1 MAGTIPLSLTQ
12 QFDEFGKPL
21 SGALLYIIQAGTVS
35 TPQQPYQDA
44 ALSITM
50 PNPIQLDAA
59 GRIPQF
65 FLADGYIKV
74 RLDDK
79 FGVTQL
85 GRDGILVIGPSAG
98 GGGGGSVDPTTLIQT
113 GAIMPF
119 YGTGVLAGFVRLN
132 GRTIGSATSGASERA
147 NADCQAL
154 FNFLWN
160 MDPNLAV
167 APSRGASSAAD
178 WAANKTIV
186 TPDFRGCAI
195 SGLGDMGN
203 TDAGRLTATY
213 FGTNPGVLGALGGQ
227 ESRVL
232 TSAQCAMP
240 SHQHSVYVRDRGHT
254 HVINNVAYRQAGS
267 AGINFYTT
275 GGPDG
280 YTPLNTN
287 GPNLTTNVADV
298 VISSVS
304 GGTPDN
310 LTAAQGLAT
319 ASVATAALG
328 PRKLVT
334 LYIKL

>member
-85 GRDGILVIGPSAG
+85 ARDGILVIGPSAG
-98 GGGGGSVDPTTLIQT
+98 GGGVGGVDPTTLIQT
-113 GAIMPF
+113 GAIQPY

-160 MDPNLAV
+160 VDPNLTVTPA
-167 APSRGASSAAD
+167 RGASSAAD
-178 WAANKTIV
+178 WAANKTIA

-195 SGLGDMGN
+195 SGLDDMGN
-203 TDAGRLTATY
+203 TAVGRLTATY
-213 FGTNPGVLGALGGQ
+213 FGASGTTLGALGGQ
-227 ESRVL
+227 ESRL
-232 TSAQCAMP
+232 
-240 SHQHSVYVRDRGHT
+240 
-254 HVINNVAYRQAGS
+254 
-267 AGINFYTT
+267 
-275 GGPDG
+275 
-280 YTPLNTN
+280 
-287 GPNLTTNVADV
+287 
-298 VISSVS
+298 
-304 GGTPDN
+304 
-310 LTAAQGLAT
+310 LTAAQSGLPQHQHNVFLRDPGHNHTAYQPTQNRNDGTSTLSFFAFAT
-319 ASVATAALG
+319 LQATSTNTTGITIGSVAGVANDNSTALNVAQNASQAHAALG

>member
-44 ALSITM
+44 SLTILQ

-59 GRIPQF
+59 GRVPQF

-85 GRDGILVIGPSAG
+85 ARDGILVIGPSAG
-98 GGGGGSVDPTTLIQT
+98 GGGGGGVDPTTLIQT
-113 GAIMPF
+113 GAIQPF
-119 YGTGVLAGFVRLN
+119 YGTGVLAGFVRMN

-147 NADCQAL
+147 NSDCQAL

-160 MDPNLAV
+160 VDSALVV

-178 WAANKTIV
+178 WAANKTIAV
-186 TPDFRGCAI
+186 PDWRGY
-195 SGLGDMGN
+195 GLGALDDMGN
-203 TDAGRLTATY
+203 VAAGRLTAAY
-213 FGTNPGVLGALGGQ
+213 FGTAATVLGAGGGA
-227 ESRVL
+227 EFFTLTASHIPASGLAVSGTTSTDFPDHTHAYTYPPDSGARVSGTGNIL
-232 TSAQCAMP
+232 LPSIASSSTGGASAR
-240 SHQHSVYVRDRGHT
+240 HQH
-254 HVINNVAYRQAGS
+254 NFS
-267 AGINFYTT
+267 ANLV
-275 GGPDG
+275 GGGGNPHRAMG
-280 YTPLNTN
+280 PL
-287 GPNLTTNVADV
+287 
-298 VISSVS
+298 
-304 GGTPDN
+304 
-310 LTAAQGLAT
+310 
-319 ASVATAALG
+319 
-328 PRKLVT
+328 KLCT

>member
-44 ALSITM
+44 ALTITM

-85 GRDGILVIGPSAG
+85 ARDGVLVIGPSAG
-98 GGGGGSVDPTTLIQT
+98 GGGGGGVDPTTLIQT
-113 GAIMPF
+113 GAIVPF
-119 YGTGVLAGFVRLN
+119 YGVGVLAGFVRLN

-160 MDPNLAV
+160 ADGNLPV
-167 APSRGASSAAD
+167 TPSRGASSAAD
-178 WAANKTIV
+178 WAANKTIG

-195 SGLGDMGN
+195 SGLDDMGN
-203 TDAGRLTATY
+203 SAAGRLSATY
-213 FGTNPGVLGALGGQ
+213 FGANPLVLGSRGGS
-227 ESRVL
+227 EYHTL
-232 TSAQCAMP
+232 TVAEIPQHAHGFSGTTGTDFPDHAHGYNSPAVGAGTGSTP
-240 SHQHSVYVRDRGHT
+240 NYFNSSVVGAVTGGANARHQHSFSGNTD
-254 HVINNVAYRQAGS
+254 GS
-267 AGINFYTT
+267 
-275 GGPDG
+275 
-280 YTPLNTN
+280 
-287 GPNLTTNVADV
+287 
-298 VISSVS
+298 
-304 GGTPDN
+304 
-310 LTAAQGLAT
+310 
-319 ASVATAALG
+319 AALG
-328 PRKLVT
+328 NGPHSIVSPRKLCT